1 MVITAPSISRPG
13 DGPRPINM
21 NKDIPQ
27 VLELLQL
34 TFGESLDADGRRILK
49 GQTAIGGQP
58 ALLWR
63 FNPMASRLS
72 LGYVWEHNG
81 RIVGNVTLL
90 TTKIRERYLIVN
102 VAVHPDF
109 RRQGIARLLMNAALG
124 QVRQRHGRQ
133 ILLQV
138 DKDNDTAV
146 HLYDTLGYKNLGS
159 MTTWMASAG
168 RTHTLENG
176 GDVPMREMQSSES
189 QAAYELDVA
198 ALAPDLN
205 WPEPVP
211 IDAYQF
217 GLWRQFSNFLNG
229 RRAEI
234 WVTANGRFLTGSAAL
249 WSEWGRAHQ
258 LTLRVHPRWQGELER
273 PLLAKIVRRL
283 PYLPRR
289 NVRIDHP
296 DQDETTNELLLAAN
310 FKPRRTLTHMRLDI
324 V

>member
-1 MVITAPSISRPG
+1 MVITAPSIARPG
-13 DGPRPINM
+13 NGPRPINM

-27 VLELLQL
+27 IMALLRL

-63 FNPMASRLS
+63 LNPMANRLA
-72 LGYVWEHNG
+72 LGYVWEYNG
-81 RIVGNVTLL
+81 RLVGNVTLL
-90 TTKIRERYLIVN
+90 TTKMRERYLIVN

-124 QVRQRHGRQ
+124 QVRQRRGRE

-138 DKDNDTAV
+138 DKDNDSAI
-146 HLYDTLGYKNLGS
+146 HLYSTLGYQNLGS

-168 RTHTLENG
+168 RIHAIEDASPT
-176 GDVPMREMQSSES
+176 PIRELDSSES
-189 QAAYELDVA
+189 QAAYKLDVL
-198 ALAPDLN
+198 ALRPDLN

-211 IDAYQF
+211 PDAYQF
-217 GLWRQFSNFLNG
+217 GLWRQFSNFING

-234 WVTANGRFLTGSAAL
+234 WVTTNGRSLTGSAAL
-249 WSEWGRAHQ
+249 WSEWGRTHQ
-258 LTLRVHPRWQGELER
+258 LTLRVHPHWQGEVER
-273 PLLAKIVRRL
+273 PLLAKITRRL

-296 DQDETTNELLLAAN
+296 DADEPTTELLQAAN

-324 V
+324 T